1 MERYLIIG
9 LIIIM
14 FILLLI
20 HLYKPAAEGMTDAT
34 TASLPN
40 LQSCPAGLNRYTTDI
55 SINCCDGDVTGNNCS
70 GAAKCTLSGSDSRL
84 PRCIDYYMEYLD
96 KLTKRNCPTNSR
108 FFEGL
113 KEPRRPDGI
122 TGYCTTASLTRDFS
136 ARLNPSETPEMQCI
150 VFKSPSENES
160 NPNSC
165 YNKKLL
171 EKIVVPTADSKRL
184 AASWGSKYPVFFGAN
199 YFDDMK
205 SMSCLDRDTFINAIT
220 NLKPDWRQVPDWKQ
234 WVDNWITYCD
244 TEKKRMDA
252 KKDQPSMIPAN
263 LKVRII

>member
-9 LIIIM
+9 LIIFM

-20 HLYKPAAEGMTDAT
+20 HLYKPATEGMADAA

-40 LQSCPAGLNRYTTDI
+40 LQSCPAGLNSYTTDI
-55 SINCCDGDVTGNNCS
+55 AINCCDGDVTGNKCS
-70 GAAKCTLSGSDSRL
+70 GTAKCTLSGSDSRL

-96 KLTKRNCPTNSR
+96 KMTKRNCPANSR

-113 KEPRRPDGI
+113 KEPRRAGGT

-150 VFKSPSENES
+150 VHKSQSENES
-160 NPNSC
+160 DPNSC

-171 EKIVVPTADSKRL
+171 ANIIAPTTDSKRF
-184 AASWGSKYPVFFGAN
+184 AYSWGSKYPVFFGAN

-205 SMSCLDRDTFINAIT
+205 SLSCLDRDTFINAIT
-220 NLKPDWRQVPDWKQ
+220 AYNPGWKQ
-234 WVDNWITYCD
+234 NPEWRKWIDNWITYCD
-244 TEKKRMDA
+244 TEKGRMA
-252 KKDQPSMIPAN
+252 TKKGQPSLIPN
-263 LKVRII
+263 LKVRTF